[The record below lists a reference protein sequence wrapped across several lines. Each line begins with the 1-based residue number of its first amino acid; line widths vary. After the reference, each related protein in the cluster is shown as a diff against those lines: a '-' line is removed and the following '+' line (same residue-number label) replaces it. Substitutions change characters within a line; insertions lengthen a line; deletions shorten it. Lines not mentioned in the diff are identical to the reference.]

1 MNIIDRLERENMQKR
16 DFAFRVGDTVEVYS
30 KIREGNKERVQ
41 RFTGVVV
48 AMNGGG
54 ITESFVVRRIVQGK
68 GVEKTYTLHSPFLQ
82 DVKVTRLGR
91 ARRAKLYYLRN
102 RTGRSA
108 RPEELIL
115 SKTDMAAL
123 KNKARD
129 LADRKA
135 QRLAIPGDE
144 LPSGETQAN
153 SSEE

>member
-1 MNIIDRLERENMQKR
+1 MNIIDRLERENMQTR

-41 RFTGVVV
+41 RFTGVVI

-54 ITESFVVRRIVQGK
+54 ITESFIVRRIVQGK

-91 ARRAKLYYLRN
+91 SRRAKLYYLRN

-115 SKTDMAAL
+115 SKVDIAAL

-129 LADRKA
+129 LAERKA
-135 QRLAIPGDE
+135 QRLAITSDE
-144 LPSGETQAN
+144 QVAGETQAN